1 MRPLPEPVT
10 SRDSSTAPSGGVC
23 SRAGAVI
30 LAGLSAKKDLRL
42 PVFLE
47 FAFAIG
53 AIVVAASLFTNAVE
67 ILGGR
72 LNLGQGAVGSVLA
85 AVGTALPETMIP
97 VVAILAAVFA
107 GRDPETAGEIGIGA
121 ILGAPFMLAT
131 LAMFVVG
138 ASALVFRNRREH
150 GAEIRCSEVAADEFP
165 WCKAPGKSV
174 NIDADTIGRDIAF
187 FLIFFAVAAGVGVV
201 DLLYPLKITL
211 ALLLVVAYA
220 LYVRRTLHSGAA
232 LEEVPERLTFWRR
245 NSPPPSWAVVGQ
257 GLIALTLIVVGAQIF
272 VDAVEHAAGTAGL
285 PAGLVALVLA
295 PLATELPE
303 KINSVI
309 WVRDSKDTLAL
320 GNITGA
326 MVFQSTVPVTFGVL
340 FTPWELEPLS
350 LFSVV
355 LALVSGGFVYV
366 VLRRRKTLQS
376 WQLMLGGLFYLAFL
390 VGAFIA
396 VV

>member
-1 MRPLPEPVT
+1 
-10 SRDSSTAPSGGVC
+10 
-23 SRAGAVI
+23 
-30 LAGLSAKKDLRL
+30 L
-42 PVFLE
+42 PVVLE
-47 FAFAIG
+47 FAMSLG

-97 VVAILAAVFA
+97 IVAILAAVFA

-138 ASALVFRNRREH
+138 ASALYFRGRRVN
-150 GAEIRCSEVAADEFP
+150 GAEIRCEGVSADDFP

-174 NIDADTIGRDIAF
+174 NIDADTIARDIAF
-187 FLIFFAVAAGVGVV
+187 FLIFFAVAAAAGVV
-201 DLLYPLKITL
+201 ELLYSLKLVL
-211 ALLLVVAYA
+211 ALLLVAAYV
-220 LYVRRTLHSGAA
+220 LYVRRTLQSGEA
-232 LEEVPERLTFWRR
+232 LEEVPERLTLWRR
-245 NSPPPSWAVVGQ
+245 DSPPPSWSVVGQ
-257 GLIALTLIVVGAQIF
+257 ALIALVLIVIGAQIF
-272 VDAVEHAAGTAGL
+272 VDAVEHAAGSAGL

-309 WVRDSKDTLAL
+309 WVREGKDTLAL

-340 FTPWELEPLS
+340 FTRWQLEPLS
-350 LFSVV
+350 FFSVV
-355 LALVSGGFVYV
+355 LALVSAGFIYFE
-366 VLRRRKTLQS
+366 LRRRKTLQA
-376 WQLMLGGLFYLAFL
+376 WQLMLSGLFYLVFL
-390 VGAFIA
+390 AGA
-396 VV
+396 VVAVT

>member
-1 MRPLPEPVT
+1 
-10 SRDSSTAPSGGVC
+10 
-23 SRAGAVI
+23 
-30 LAGLSAKKDLRL
+30 L
-42 PVFLE
+42 PVLLE
-47 FAFAIG
+47 FAIALG

-138 ASALVFRNRREH
+138 VSALVFRNRREH

-174 NIDADTIGRDIAF
+174 NIDADTISRDIAF

-201 DLLYPLKITL
+201 DLLYPLKLTL

-232 LEEVPERLTFWRR
+232 LEEVPERLTLWRR
-245 NSPPPSWAVVGQ
+245 NSPPPTWVVVGQ
-257 GLIALTLIVVGAQIF
+257 ALIALILIVVGAQIF
-272 VDAVEHAAGTAGL
+272 VDAVEHAAGTVGL

-350 LFSVV
+350 LFSVG

-376 WQLMLGGLFYLAFL
+376 WQLMLGGLFYLVFL
-390 VGAFIA
+390 VGAVVA
-396 VV
+396 VT

>member
-1 MRPLPEPVT
+1 
-10 SRDSSTAPSGGVC
+10 
-23 SRAGAVI
+23 
-30 LAGLSAKKDLRL
+30 L
-42 PVFLE
+42 PVLLE
-47 FAFAIG
+47 FAIALG

-67 ILGGR
+67 ILGER
-72 LNLGQGAVGSVLA
+72 LSLGQGAVGSVLA

-97 VVAILAAVFA
+97 VVAILAAVFT

-138 ASALVFRNRREH
+138 TSALLYRRRREH
-150 GAEIRCSEVAADEFP
+150 GAELRCGEVAADEFP

-187 FLIFFAVAAGVGVV
+187 FLFFFAVAAVVGVV
-201 DLLYPLKITL
+201 ELLYPLKVVL

-232 LEEVPERLTFWRR
+232 LEEVPERLRLWRR
-245 NSPPPSWAVVGQ
+245 GSAAPTWAVVGQ
-257 GLIALTLIVVGAQIF
+257 ALLALALIVVGAQIF
-272 VDAVEHAAGTAGL
+272 VDAVEHAAEFAGL

-309 WVRDSKDTLAL
+309 WVRDGKDTLAL

-340 FTPWELEPLS
+340 FTRWELEPLN

-355 LALVSGGFVYV
+355 LALVSGGLVYV
-366 VLRRRKTLQS
+366 VLRRRKTIRS
-376 WQLMLGGLFYLAFL
+376 WELMLGGLFYLVFL
-390 VGAFIA
+390 VGAVFA
-396 VV
+396 VL

>member
-1 MRPLPEPVT
+1 
-10 SRDSSTAPSGGVC
+10 
-23 SRAGAVI
+23 
-30 LAGLSAKKDLRL
+30 L

-47 FAFAIG
+47 FALALG

-107 GRDPETAGEIGIGA
+107 GRDLETAGEIGIGA

-138 ASALVFRNRREH
+138 FSALVFRNRREH
-150 GAEIRCSEVAADEFP
+150 GAEIRCGEVTADEFP

-174 NIDADTIGRDIAF
+174 NIDADTIGRDIVF
-187 FLIFFAVAAGVGVV
+187 FVIFFAAAGVVE
-201 DLLYPLKITL
+201 LLYSLKVAL

-220 LYVRRTLHSGAA
+220 LYVRRTLHTGAA
-232 LEEVPERLTFWRR
+232 LEEVPERLTLWRR
-245 NSPPPSWAVVGQ
+245 NSPPPSWAIVGQ
-257 GLIALTLIVVGAQIF
+257 ALIALILIVVGAQIF
-272 VDAVEHAAGTAGL
+272 VDAVEHAAGSAGL

-340 FTPWELEPLS
+340 L
-350 LFSVV
+350 
-355 LALVSGGFVYV
+355 SGG
-366 VLRRRKTLQS
+366 S
-376 WQLMLGGLFYLAFL
+376 WSR
-390 VGAFIA
+390 
-396 VV
+396 

>member
-1 MRPLPEPVT
+1 
-10 SRDSSTAPSGGVC
+10 
-23 SRAGAVI
+23 
-30 LAGLSAKKDLRL
+30 L

-47 FAFAIG
+47 YAIALG
-53 AIVVAASLFTNAVE
+53 AIVVAAALFTNAVE
-67 ILGGR
+67 IIGGR
-72 LNLGQGAVGSVLA
+72 LSLGQGAVGSVLA

-97 VVAILAAVFA
+97 VVAILAAAFA
-107 GRDPETAGEIGIGA
+107 ARDPETAGEIGIGA
-121 ILGAPFMLAT
+121 ILGAPFLLAT

-138 ASALVFRNRREH
+138 ASALAFRYRRAQ
-150 GAEIRCSEVAADEFP
+150 GSEIRCREVAADEFP

-174 NIDADTIGRDIAF
+174 NIDADTIARDIAF
-187 FLIFFAVAAGVGVV
+187 FLIFFAVAAAAGVV
-201 DLLYPLKITL
+201 ELLYPLKVVL

-232 LEEVPERLTFWRR
+232 LEEVPERLTLWRR
-245 NSPPPSWAVVGQ
+245 SSEPPSWAVVGQ
-257 GLIALTLIVVGAQIF
+257 ALLALALIVVGAQIF
-272 VDAVEHAAGTAGL
+272 VDAVEHTAEVAGL

-309 WVRDSKDTLAL
+309 WVRDGKDTLAM

-340 FTPWELEPLS
+340 FTRWELGPLN

-355 LALVSGGFVYV
+355 LALVSGALIYV

-376 WQLMLGGLFYLAFL
+376 WQLMVGGGFYLIFL
-390 VGAFIA
+390 VGAVLA
-396 VV
+396 VA

>member
-1 MRPLPEPVT
+1 M
-10 SRDSSTAPSGGVC
+10 
-23 SRAGAVI
+23 
-30 LAGLSAKKDLRL
+30 

-47 FAFAIG
+47 FALALG

-107 GRDPETAGEIGIGA
+107 GQDPETAGEIGIGA

-138 ASALVFRNRREH
+138 VSALVFRNRREH
-150 GAEIRCSEVAADEFP
+150 GAEIRCGEVTADEFP
-165 WCKAPGKSV
+165 WCKTPGKSV

-187 FLIFFAVAAGVGVV
+187 FVIFYRSGRRGRGRRA
-201 DLLYPLKITL
+201 
-211 ALLLVVAYA
+211 ALLLEGGPGAPA
-220 LYVRRTLHSGAA
+220 GRRIRSLRRRTLHSGAA
-232 LEEVPERLTFWRR
+232 LEEVPERLPLWRR

-257 GLIALTLIVVGAQIF
+257 ALIALILIVVGAQIF
-272 VDAVEHAAGTAGL
+272 VDAVEHAAGSARL

-309 WVRDSKDTLAL
+309 RVRDSKDTLAL

-326 MVFQSTVPVTFGVL
+326 MVFESIVPVT
-340 FTPWELEPLS
+340 
-350 LFSVV
+350 
-355 LALVSGGFVYV
+355 
-366 VLRRRKTLQS
+366 
-376 WQLMLGGLFYLAFL
+376 
-390 VGAFIA
+390 
-396 VV
+396 

>member
-1 MRPLPEPVT
+1 
-10 SRDSSTAPSGGVC
+10 
-23 SRAGAVI
+23 
-30 LAGLSAKKDLRL
+30 L
-42 PVFLE
+42 PVPLE
-47 FAFAIG
+47 FAIALG
-53 AIVVAASLFTNAVE
+53 AIVIAASLFTNAVE
-67 ILGGR
+67 ILGAR
-72 LNLGQGAVGSVLA
+72 LNLGQGAVGSVLS
-85 AVGTALPETMIP
+85 
-97 VVAILAAVFA
+97 AVFA

-138 ASALVFRNRREH
+138 ASALYFRNRRES
-150 GAEIRCSEVAADEFP
+150 GAEIRCDGVAADDFP

-187 FLIFFAVAAGVGVV
+187 FLTFFASAAAAGVVE
-201 DLLYPLKITL
+201 LLYSLKVAL
-211 ALLLVVAYA
+211 ALLLVVAYV
-220 LYVRRTLHSGAA
+220 LYVRRALHSGAA
-232 LEEVPERLTFWRR
+232 LEEVPEELTLWRR
-245 NSPPPSWAVVGQ
+245 DSPPPSWAVVGQ
-257 GLIALTLIVVGAQIF
+257 ALVALTLIVVGAQTF
-272 VDAVEHAAGTAGL
+272 VDAVEHLAKAAGI

-340 FTPWELEPLS
+340 FTQWELQPLD
-350 LFSVV
+350 LISVMLAFVSAV
-355 LALVSGGFVYV
+355 LIYV
-366 VLRRRKTLQS
+366 GLRRSKTLQA

-396 VV
+396 VA